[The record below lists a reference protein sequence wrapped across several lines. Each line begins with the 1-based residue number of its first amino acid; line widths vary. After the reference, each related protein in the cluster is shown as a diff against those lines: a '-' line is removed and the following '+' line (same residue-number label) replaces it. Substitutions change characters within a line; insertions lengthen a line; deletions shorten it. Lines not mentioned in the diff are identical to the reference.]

1 MITEGLR
8 RNSKLKWVNFK
19 LESTTVG
26 GWPFRGFGGKW
37 LRESKLY
44 SKGEMENGIKETT
57 LKIPSHVI
65 CGV

>member
-1 MITEGLR
+1 
-8 RNSKLKWVNFK
+8 LKWVNFN
-19 LESTTVG
+19 LENTTVG
-26 GWPFRGFGGKW
+26 GWPFRGCGGKW